1 MSASGTVQQ
10 RAAPVTAS
18 VSTRVV
24 SIDIFRGLT
33 IAVMIFVNELAEV
46 HGLPW
51 WTYHAH
57 GNQDVMTYVDMVFP
71 FFLFI
76 VGLSMPLSVEQRLRR
91 NPSLGTLWLHV
102 AIRSCSLIV
111 LGLILA
117 NAEKVDASR
126 TGMSGSVWGLLGLIS
141 AGLYL
146 NVYPKSQR
154 FHRYSMVLRAIG
166 LAGVAVCFAIFRRVT
181 PDGHV
186 AWIDPSYPEILGLIG
201 IAYLT
206 IAVLYLPTRQW
217 RWAAPAWFILLL
229 ALCALTAAKV
239 MVLPPSFSWYVWP
252 VGNGS
257 HVALVMAGVITAQT
271 FFGLRPGTDEPP
283 AVKRA
288 MFRSVAAGL
297 LALAA
302 GWLFVPLGIS
312 KIRATPTWTLWNVGA
327 AILVFALLYWI
338 CDQRRQTGWAALV
351 KPAGANTLTTYLLPD
366 VWYFV
371 LGAVGITYLE
381 SHFNSGTA
389 GVVRSVVFTLLML
402 GLAALLTRA
411 RVRLQL

>member
-1 MSASGTVQQ
+1 MSASGTLQQ
-10 RAAPVTAS
+10 PASPVAAG
-18 VSTRVV
+18 VSTRIV

-46 HGLPW
+46 RGLPW

-57 GNQDVMTYVDMVFP
+57 ANQDVMTYVDMVFP

-76 VGLSMPLSVEQRLRR
+76 VGLSLPLAIEQRLRR
-91 NPSLGTLWLHV
+91 NPSLGSLSLHV
-102 AIRSCSLIV
+102 VIRSCSLIV

-154 FHRYSMVLRAIG
+154 FPRYSIVPRAIG
-166 LAGVAVCFAIFRRVT
+166 LTGVAICFALFRRVAH
-181 PDGHV
+181 DGHV

-201 IAYLT
+201 IAYFT
-206 IAVLYLPTRQW
+206 VAVLYIPTRRW
-217 RWAAPAWFILLL
+217 RWAAPAWFLLLL
-229 ALCALTAAKV
+229 ALCALTAAKIV
-239 MVLPPSFSWYVWP
+239 VLPHAFSWYVWP

-257 HVALVMAGVITAQT
+257 HVCLVMAGVITSQIL
-271 FFGLRPGTDEPP
+271 FGLRPGTDDRP
-283 AVKRA
+283 AAKRA
-288 MFRSVAAGL
+288 MSWSVAAGL
-297 LALAA
+297 LALTA
-302 GWLFVPLGIS
+302 GWLFAPLGIS

-327 AILVFALLYWI
+327 AMLAFTLLYWV
-338 CDQRRQTGWAALV
+338 CDQQRRTAWAAFV
-351 KPAGANTLTTYLLPD
+351 RPAGANTLTTYLLPD
-366 VWYFV
+366 VWYFL
-371 LGAVGITYLE
+371 LGALGFIWLD
-381 SHFNSGTA
+381 SHFNFGWT

-402 GLAALLTRA
+402 ALAALLTRA
-411 RVRLQL
+411 KVRLQL

>member
-1 MSASGTVQQ
+1 MSATGTVQN
-10 RAAPVTAS
+10 ATS
-18 VSTRVV
+18 VSARVGSRIV

-33 IAVMIFVNELAEV
+33 IAVMIFVNELAGV
-46 HGLPW
+46 RGLPW

-57 GNQDVMTYVDMVFP
+57 ASQDVMTYVDMVFP

-76 VGLSMPLSVEQRLRR
+76 VGLSMPLAIEHRLRR
-91 NPSLGTLWLHV
+91 NPSLGSLWGHV
-102 AIRSCSLIV
+102 LIRSCSLIV

-154 FHRYSMVLRAIG
+154 FPRYAMVLRAAG

-181 PDGHV
+181 PDGHA

-206 IAVLYLPTRQW
+206 VSVLYIPTRRW
-217 RWAAPAWFILLL
+217 RWAVPAWSVLLL
-229 ALCALTAAKV
+229 ALCVVTTAKIV
-239 MVLPPSFSWYVWP
+239 ILPHSFSLYAWP

-257 HVALVMAGVITAQT
+257 HVCLVMAGVVASQI
-271 FFGLRPGTDEPP
+271 FFGLRPGTDDRPD
-283 AVKRA
+283 ARA
-288 MFRSVAAGL
+288 ATLRSVAIGL

-302 GWLFVPLGIS
+302 GWLLAPLGIS
-312 KIRATPTWTLWNVGA
+312 KIRATPTWTLWNIGA
-327 AILVFALLYWI
+327 AMLVFTLLYWI
-338 CDQRRQTGWAALV
+338 CDQRCRTGWAALV
-351 KPAGANTLTTYLLPD
+351 RPAGANTLLTYLLPD
-366 VWYFV
+366 LWYFL

-381 SHFNSGTA
+381 SHFNFGVA
-389 GVVRSVVFTLLML
+389 GVVRCVVFTLVML
-402 GLAALLTRA
+402 ALAALFTRA
-411 RVRLQL
+411 RIRLQL